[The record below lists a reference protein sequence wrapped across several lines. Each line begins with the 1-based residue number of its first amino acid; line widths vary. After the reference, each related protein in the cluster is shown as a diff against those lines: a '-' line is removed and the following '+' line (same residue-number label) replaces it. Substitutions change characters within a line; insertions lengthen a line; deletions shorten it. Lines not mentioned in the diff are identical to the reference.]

1 MNNMKKEIFT
11 GTINGKQYNDFTQ
24 FSKDLGNTE
33 DFKSVNFSLKN
44 IECDEQPET
53 DCKCTNCQKEID
65 MEDLTPEQKA
75 KVQHLDNML
84 NEIFGQSMTDIF
96 GSFLKAFQ
104 EDKII
109 KPVEKHEDEPT
120 QDNVHFMSYD
130 EIVEKYV
137 LPETTYKFTGGAQDE
152 YELDK
157 FDRHLQKLVVE
168 FAQDEWDDDVD
179 VDALKNMF
187 INLID
192 KYNKQIESFE
202 ESLHL
207 LDEKIAD
214 LETIIDLKKKY
225 PALNSSEEE
234 TYYDYSTTDF
244 DKTTNH
250 ESYVRLLVEYYKELL
265 KYIK

>member
-11 GTINGKQYNDFTQ
+11 GTINGKQYNDLTQ

-33 DFKSVNFSLKN
+33 NFNSVNFSLEN
-44 IECDEQPET
+44 IECDEHPET

-84 NEIFGQSMTDIF
+84 KEIFGKSMTDIF
-96 GSFLKAFQ
+96 GGFLKAVQ
-104 EDKII
+104 ADKIL
-109 KPVEKHEDEPT
+109 KPVEKNKDAPV
-120 QDNVHFMSYD
+120 QDDVHFMSQE
-130 EIVEKYV
+130 EIVQKYV

-157 FDRHLQKLVVE
+157 FDKYLQKLVVE
-168 FAQDEWDDDVD
+168 FAMDEWDDDVD
-179 VDALKNMF
+179 ADALKNTF
-187 INLID
+187 IKLID
-192 KYNKQIESFE
+192 KYNKRIESFE
-202 ESLHL
+202 ESLDL
-207 LDEKIAD
+207 LDEQIAD

-225 PALNSSEEE
+225 PVLNCKEER
-234 TYYDYSTTDF
+234 THYDYSTTEF
-244 DKTTNH
+244 DKTTNYV
-250 ESYVRLLVEYYKELL
+250 SYARLRAEYYRELL